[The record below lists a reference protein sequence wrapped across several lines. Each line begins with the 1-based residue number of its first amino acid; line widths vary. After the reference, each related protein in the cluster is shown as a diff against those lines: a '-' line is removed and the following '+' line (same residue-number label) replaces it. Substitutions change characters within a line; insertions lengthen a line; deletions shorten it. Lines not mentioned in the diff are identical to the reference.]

1 LWNTSTP
8 PAALTRPPR
17 PAPPRPARARRLPQP
32 NHVVGIREKRW
43 KLSRVFDPARA
54 VTGNVGA
61 YEFYDLKYDP
71 RELKNLAWPGFERS
85 AEQQAQFSRMVK
97 KLANASAKRLRPLS
111 IGTAFPFTV
120 DGRLV
125 NVNPGVVFL
134 TDAGNVTGLPTAFAN
149 VVTNTTMLPDSK
161 ARNEFVM
168 WNGAG
173 LITGTSELT
182 VFENA
187 TTVVLDGVATITGG
201 TGAFRGIRAQGI
213 VYTDVARKGTEG
225 SPVTTIKTTY
235 RGEFTISGVVAVT
248 GEEEAAARRL

>member
-1 LWNTSTP
+1 MHAS
-8 PAALTRPPR
+8 
-17 PAPPRPARARRLPQP
+17 Q
-32 NHVVGIREKRW
+32 
-43 KLSRVFDPARA
+43 FDPARA
-54 VTGNVGA
+54 VTGNTAV

-71 RELKNLAWPGFERS
+71 RELKNLAWPGFERN

-97 KLANASAKRLRPLS
+97 KLANVSAKRLRPLD
-111 IGTAFPFTV
+111 IGTVFPFTV
-120 DGRLV
+120 DGRLI
-125 NVNPGVVFL
+125 NVKPGLVFL

-187 TTVVLDGVATITGG
+187 TTVVLDGVTTITGG

-213 VYTDVARKGTEG
+213 AYTDVATKGTEG
-225 SPVTTIKTTY
+225 DPVTTIKTTY
-235 RGEFTISGVVAVT
+235 RGEFTISGVVAVA
-248 GEEEAAARRL
+248 GEEEEAARRL